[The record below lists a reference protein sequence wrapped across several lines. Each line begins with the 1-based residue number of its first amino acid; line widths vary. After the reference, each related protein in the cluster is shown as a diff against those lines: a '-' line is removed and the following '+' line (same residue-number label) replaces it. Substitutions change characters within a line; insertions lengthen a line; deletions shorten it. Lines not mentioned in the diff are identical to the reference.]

1 MRVYFI
7 VFVLTFLAQF
17 FPVKSDKQ
25 YWWRTALSFIP
36 LFLFMALR
44 KDFGSDDDAYHWFFI
59 WVHQAS
65 NIFAVNDHFEA
76 GYAILNK
83 IMPTYQSLIV
93 LSSFLATWA
102 YSFII
107 YRYVPKRYSWLAV
120 LLLFSVP
127 SMTVFFMI
135 SGIRNGITASLL
147 ILSCYYIEKRKL
159 FPFIILTI
167 VAMSIHTSALAIF
180 TICYLLGQNKLITKN
195 QMLIWLLVMVILA
208 LASLASI
215 VQNTLPVIE
224 LFMDQYVGQVE
235 GMAEIADE
243 RGFMGALV
251 GIVFGIGILLY
262 LFQMEKYT
270 KRSPELAQEMG
281 SLKYKYG
288 LLFAVSFTIGILGG
302 RMGQYWI
309 YFFIVSVVGMVAY
322 WNNKVF
328 KYGFLL
334 LVLFYFRILYI
345 SFVSNPDFYIYYKTY
360 NSVLGSF

>member
-17 FPVKSDKQ
+17 FQVKSDKQ
-25 YWWRTALSFIP
+25 YWWRTVLSFIP

-44 KDFGSDDDAYHWFFI
+44 KDFGSDDDDYHMFYNG
-59 WVHQAS
+59 VHQAS
-65 NIFAVNDHFEA
+65 NIFAVNEHMEA

-93 LSSFLATWA
+93 LSSFLTSWA
-102 YSFII
+102 YVFLI

-120 LLLFSVP
+120 LLLFSAP

-135 SGIRNGITASLL
+135 SGIRNGIAASLL
-147 ILSCYYIEKRKL
+147 VLSCYYIEKRKIL
-159 FPFIILTI
+159 PFIILTA

-180 TICYLLGQNKLITKN
+180 TLCYLLGQNKLITKN
-195 QMLIWLLVMVILA
+195 QMWIWISVMVVLA

-215 VQNTLPVIE
+215 VQNVLPVID

-243 RGFMGALV
+243 RGFMGALT
-251 GIVFGIGILLY
+251 GIVFGVGLLLY
-262 LFQMEKYT
+262 LIQMEKYT

-334 LVLFYFRILYI
+334 LVLYFFRILYV
-345 SFVSNPDFYIYYKTY
+345 SFVSNPDFLIYYKTY
-360 NSVLGSF
+360 TSVLGSF